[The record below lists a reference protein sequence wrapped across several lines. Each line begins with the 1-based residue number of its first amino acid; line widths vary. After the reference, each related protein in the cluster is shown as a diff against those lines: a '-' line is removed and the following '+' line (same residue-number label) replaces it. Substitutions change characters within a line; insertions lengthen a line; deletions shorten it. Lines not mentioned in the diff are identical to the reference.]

1 MSDLFEAEKGFQ
13 PLADR
18 MRPRK
23 LDQVFGHRAAAS
35 DQDQEAYGRPDNS
48 CSRVHLWTP

>member
-1 MSDLFEAEKGFQ
+1 MNDLFLAEKGFQ

-23 LDQVFGHRAAAS
+23 LDQVGLDATCLELVCLS
-35 DQDQEAYGRPDNS
+35 GCLNLLPDYM
-48 CSRVHLWTP
+48 TP